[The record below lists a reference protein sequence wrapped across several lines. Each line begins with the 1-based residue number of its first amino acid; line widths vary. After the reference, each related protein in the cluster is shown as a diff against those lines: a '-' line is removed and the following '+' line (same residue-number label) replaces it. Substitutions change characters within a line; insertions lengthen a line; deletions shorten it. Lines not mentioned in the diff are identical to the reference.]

1 MKKKYGVITFCF
13 LFLLTVTLKAQILAE
28 SFNYPAGDSVQQHGW
43 TTIGT
48 IFTNQVKVVSP
59 GLDFIGYQL
68 PGIGNSCNIIN
79 TGQDVYKQLSAT
91 VTSGSI
97 YGFFLVRID
106 TARAGGDFF
115 AAFLPAASTTNFVT
129 RVYVRKAVTMASN
142 NISFGIIKN
151 ALGGGGLVYSDSTY
165 TTGTTYLL
173 VAKHTFVAG
182 TTNDQVSLFIY
193 SPGDVVPVSEPAPTV
208 TGGASTTAD
217 VSDIGRFAI
226 RQGQTTI
233 ACNGLIDEIWV
244 GTDWASTLPVELSSF
259 TSSVNK
265 RDVLLNWLTSSEIN
279 NMSFEIERSNV
290 NVQTSNDWVKV
301 GSVTGNG
308 TTNSASSYS
317 FTDRNLASGNYSYR
331 LKQTDFNGNFE
342 YFNLNNEVNIGI
354 PTNYD
359 LSQNYPN
366 PFNPS
371 TKINYDLPY
380 DGIVSIKLFD
390 MSGKEVAVLVN
401 EAKTAGYY
409 SVDFN
414 ASALTSG
421 VYFYSI
427 SANNF
432 SATRKM
438 LLLK

>member
-1 MKKKYGVITFCF
+1 MKKKYCFITLC
-13 LFLLTVTLKAQILAE
+13 LLLIVSFQLKAQILAE

-43 TTIGT
+43 STIGT
-48 IFTNQVKVVSP
+48 VFTNQVKVVSP

-106 TARAGGDFF
+106 TARAGGDYF
-115 AAFLPAASTTNFVT
+115 AAFLPAASTTNFAA

-151 ALGGGGLVYSDSTY
+151 ALGGGGLVYGDSTY

-182 TTNDQVSLFIY
+182 TANDQVSLLIY
-193 SPGDVVPVSEPAPTV
+193 SPGDIVPASEPAPTV

-217 VSDIGRFAI
+217 VADIGRFAI
-226 RQGQTTI
+226 RQGQNTI
-233 ACNGLIDEIWV
+233 ASNGVIDEIWV
-244 GTDWASTLPVELSSF
+244 GTDWASTLPVELTSF

-265 RDVLLNWLTSSEIN
+265 RDVLLNWNTSSEIN
-279 NMSFEIERSNV
+279 NMAFDIERSNLKGK
-290 NVQTSNDWVKV
+290 TSNEWIKIGNVL
-301 GSVTGNG
+301 GNG
-308 TTNSASSYS
+308 TTSYSHSYS
-317 FTDRNLASGNYSYR
+317 FSDRNLNSGNYSYR
-331 LKQTDFNGNFE
+331 LKQIDFNGNFE

-354 PTNYD
+354 PSTYAV
-359 LSQNYPN
+359 SQNYPN

-371 TKINYDLPY
+371 TLINFDLPY
-380 DGIVSIKLFD
+380 DGKVSIKLFD
-390 MSGKEVAVLVN
+390 MSGKEVATLID
-401 EAKTAGYY
+401 ETKTAGYY
-409 SVDFN
+409 SVKFN
-414 ASALTSG
+414 AAGLSSG
-421 VYFYSI
+421 VYFYNI
-427 SANNF
+427 SADNF
-432 SATRKM
+432 SETKKM
-438 LLLK
+438 LLIK

>member
-1 MKKKYGVITFCF
+1 MKKKYCIITFFF

-91 VTSGSI
+91 VNSGSI

-115 AAFLPAASTTNFVT
+115 ASFLPAASTTNFAT

-193 SPGDVVPVSEPAPTV
+193 SPGDVVPAAEPSPTV

-233 ACNGLIDEIWV
+233 SCNGLIDEIWV

-265 RDVLLNWLTSSEIN
+265 SNVLLNWLTSLEIN

-290 NVQTSNDWVKV
+290 NGQKSNDWVKV

-354 PTNYD
+354 PTKYD

-438 LLLK
+438 LLIK

>member
-1 MKKKYGVITFCF
+1 MKKKYCIITFFF

-115 AAFLPAASTTNFVT
+115 ASFLPAASTTNFAT

-193 SPGDVVPVSEPAPTV
+193 SPGDVVPAAEPSPTV

-233 ACNGLIDEIWV
+233 SCNGLIDEIWV

-259 TSSVNK
+259 TFSVNK
-265 RDVLLNWLTSSEIN
+265 SNVLLNWLTSLEIN

-290 NVQTSNDWVKV
+290 NGQTSNDWVKV

-354 PTNYD
+354 PTKYD

-371 TKINYDLPY
+371 TKINYDLAY

-438 LLLK
+438 LLIK